1 MQQIRLFVDLY
12 LLKLSWESQY
22 QAQDQRFLTMLI
34 ILFVQRFQVPFI
46 QLQLVL
52 LLNIGTE
59 LVKVAR
65 HVTQIVMLVLMI
77 LKWNYNHIAQDVM
90 PDILFIQWLNVILI
104 ILLLRCV

>member
-1 MQQIRLFVDLY
+1 MDLY
-12 LLKLSWESQY
+12 LLKLSWGSQY

-34 ILFVQRFQVPFI
+34 ILFVQRFQVPFT

-59 LVKVAR
+59 LVKVVR

-77 LKWNYNHIAQDVM
+77 LKWNYNPIVQDAM
-90 PDILFIQWLNVILI
+90 LDILLKQ
-104 ILLLRCV
+104 